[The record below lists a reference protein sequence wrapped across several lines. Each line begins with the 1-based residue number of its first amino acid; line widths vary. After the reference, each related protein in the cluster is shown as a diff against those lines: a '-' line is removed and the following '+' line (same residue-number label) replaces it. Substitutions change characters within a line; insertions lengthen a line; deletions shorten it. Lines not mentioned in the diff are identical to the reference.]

1 MDEQTTQPRVERA
14 EQDLPIDERQPWQ
27 QPRLERLH
35 VSLDTANSKGSGS
48 DGIFAATPPP

>member
-14 EQDLPIDERQPWQ
+14 GQDPPIDERQPWQ